1 MTWPTPL
8 IAVAAAVHR
17 LATGSVPHSA
27 TQTEAASGPAQITG
41 TPPENGISRRI
52 TPDLTARAYRLHNR
66 KKDAAERYLR
76 KHQILDKGA

>member
-27 TQTEAASGPAQITG
+27 TQTEAASGPAQNTG
-41 TPPENGISRRI
+41 TPPENGISKRT
-52 TPDLTARAYRLHNR
+52 TPDLTVRAMRLHNR
-66 KKDAAERYLR
+66 KKDAADRYLR
-76 KHQILDKGA
+76 VHQILDKGA

>member
-17 LATGSVPHSA
+17 LATGSVHHSA
-27 TQTEAASGPAQITG
+27 TRTEAASGPVQNTG
-41 TPPENGISRRI
+41 TLPVSGISRRT

-66 KKDAAERYLR
+66 KKDAADRYLR
-76 KHQILDKGA
+76 KHQILDKRG